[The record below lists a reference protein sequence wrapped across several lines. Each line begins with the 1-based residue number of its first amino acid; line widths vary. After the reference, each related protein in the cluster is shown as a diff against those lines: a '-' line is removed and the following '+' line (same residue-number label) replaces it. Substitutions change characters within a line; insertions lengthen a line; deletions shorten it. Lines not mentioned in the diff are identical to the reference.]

1 MAEWD
6 EEGKLLSWDVTTMEV
21 DDLHGIIGE
30 HRVGIDVLKEWFAR
44 RGKLSPG
51 YFHPRRRELIPYDF
65 SWEAVWGGIT
75 MMDQSVDQ
83 LELAEVFL
91 DGCASVGALLD
102 WCVRFAA
109 IGHHDDLMEMCLNRG
124 ANVDTTGGPHE
135 STSLLLVIKN
145 HLHYTRNDST
155 TDARLRAI
163 RLLLSRGAN
172 LNLRSGEFNPRP
184 LECAFDIS
192 QYGANGPL
200 RGECLAY
207 LSDVIRA
214 GGWRR
219 FVNVPRKSILVLRE
233 LCLRGRATPPGALAN
248 LCAATTPT
256 SIVWCV
262 LKFWRSDREP
272 YIPPTQ
278 IRLSVWPEDEEYD
291 DEEPDD
297 D

>member
-1 MAEWD
+1 M
-6 EEGKLLSWDVTTMEV
+6 
-21 DDLHGIIGE
+21 
-30 HRVGIDVLKEWFAR
+30 
-44 RGKLSPG
+44 
-51 YFHPRRRELIPYDF
+51 
-65 SWEAVWGGIT
+65 
-75 MMDQSVDQ
+75 
-83 LELAEVFL
+83 
-91 DGCASVGALLD
+91 
-102 WCVRFAA
+102 
-109 IGHHDDLMEMCLNRG
+109 
-124 ANVDTTGGPHE
+124 
-135 STSLLLVIKN
+135 
-145 HLHYTRNDST
+145 
-155 TDARLRAI
+155 
-163 RLLLSRGAN
+163 
-172 LNLRSGEFNPRP
+172 
-184 LECAFDIS
+184 
-192 QYGANGPL
+192 

-233 LCLRGRATPPGALAN
+233 LCLRGRATPPGALVN

-291 DEEPDD
+291 DEESDD